1 MNKSVFL
8 QPNFGYMI
16 AYLTGLFSHKSPAL
30 VYVDIN
36 GVGYEV
42 HISLNTYGA
51 IQNQEKGT
59 LYTYLQIK
67 EDSHTLYGFADME
80 EKNMFIR
87 LIGINGVGASTARMM
102 LSSMRPDE
110 ITKAIIQSNTR
121 LLESIKGIGK
131 KTAERIVLELKDKLG
146 KGDAAVSIGAP
157 MTADTKEQDAL
168 QALTALGIPRQ
179 AAETAVK
186 KVMGSG
192 ESLDLEQLIKKALQ
206 SI

>member
-1 MNKSVFL
+1 
-8 QPNFGYMI
+8 
-16 AYLTGLFSHKSPAL
+16 
-30 VYVDIN
+30 
-36 GVGYEV
+36 
-42 HISLNTYGA
+42 
-51 IQNQEKGT
+51 
-59 LYTYLQIK
+59 
-67 EDSHTLYGFADME
+67 
-80 EKNMFIR
+80 MFIR

-146 KGDAAVSIGAP
+146 KGDVAVSLGTP

-186 KVMGSG
+186 KVIGSG

>member
-1 MNKSVFL
+1 
-8 QPNFGYMI
+8 MI
-16 AYLTGLFSHKSPAL
+16 AYLTGIFTHKSPAL

-42 HISLNTYGA
+42 HISLNTYSN
-51 IQNQEKGT
+51 IQHVEKGT
-59 LYTYLQIK
+59 LYIYMQVK
-67 EDSHTLYGFADME
+67 EDSHTLYGFADMD

-102 LSSMRPDE
+102 LSSLRPDE

-146 KGDAAVSIGAP
+146 KGDATIQLGTA
-157 MTADTKEQDAL
+157 MTADTKDQDAI

-179 AAETAVK
+179 SAESAVK

-192 ESLDLEQLIKKALQ
+192 EILDLEQLIKKALQ

>member
-1 MNKSVFL
+1 
-8 QPNFGYMI
+8 MI
-16 AYLTGLFSHKSPAL
+16 AYLTGIFSHKSPAL

-42 HISLNTYGA
+42 HISLNTYSA
-51 IQNQEKGT
+51 IQHQEKGT
-59 LYTYLQIK
+59 LFTFLQVK

-102 LSSMRPDE
+102 LSSMRPEE
-110 ITKAIIQSNTR
+110 ITRAILQSNTR

-146 KGDAAVSIGAP
+146 KGDAPVTLGAA
-157 MTADTKEQDAL
+157 MTADSKEQDAL

-179 AAETAVK
+179 AAENAIK

-192 ESLDLEQLIKKALQ
+192 EPLDLEQLIKKALQ